1 MQETTTGTGVKPKRT
16 VLYVSIVIVVL
27 FTVWGMALPDNL
39 ASVINAVNGFLCN
52 DLGWLYLLMMIVFL
66 IFGFAVALSKYGSL
80 KMGKPDDE
88 PEFSNFQWF
97 ALLFGGG
104 IGIGLVFWS
113 IAEPMMHASGA
124 GASYTSVGFANAPV
138 QALDMATFTGA
149 GFISNIPQ
157 SVIDAIRICF
167 MHEGVHC
174 WGIFGLVGMCLGYA
188 AYRKGLPFL
197 VSSTLYPLIG
207 DRVNGWIGKTVD
219 ILAVF
224 ATVFGVATSLGLAA
238 MQIGAGFEYVYGLEG
253 WGTNN
258 FVIAAI
264 IGIITAVFT
273 LATVAGLEKAMS
285 KVVNFKVWL
294 AIFFMVFML
303 VFGGFTFIMK
313 EMTWTLGNYITT
325 FINQSFWYGD
335 TSWLSNWTVFYWAW
349 WIAWGTF
356 CGTFF
361 ARVSKGRT
369 IRQMFLGG
377 TLLPAGFS
385 FLWITIFAGC
395 AFFVNNGSDNAVM
408 LATQQSYSSA
418 LYAMLSQ
425 MPVYQ
430 ITAPLAL
437 VLVGICFVGA
447 ADSATFVL
455 PMLTFHGTQDPSKAA
470 RAGWG
475 IAQGAV
481 TIILIIVSGSG
492 ALVALQT
499 ASVVSALPFMVVV
512 VFMCLAIMR
521 QLRKDYNGEE
531 DDMTCWLDE
540 RKARKAAKKIETGLS
555 DSKAA

>member
-1 MQETTTGTGVKPKRT
+1 MDEKIESTTGKKPDRT
-16 VLYVSIVIVVL
+16 VLIVSAVIVVL
-27 FTVWGMALPDNL
+27 FTAWGLVLPDNL
-39 ASVINAVNGFLCN
+39 AVVINTVNGFLCN
-52 DLGWLYLLMMIVFL
+52 DLGWLYLLAMMIFL
-66 IFGFAVALSKYGSL
+66 FFGFYIALSKYGNL

-113 IAEPMMHASGA
+113 MAEPMMHASGL
-124 GASYTSVGFANAPV
+124 GGSYSSVGFENAPV
-138 QALDMATFTGA
+138 AALTAAELTAGDFTT
-149 GFISNIPQ
+149 NIPVG
-157 SVIDAIRICF
+157 VIDAIRITF

-207 DRVNGWIGKTVD
+207 DRIYGGIGKTVD

-224 ATVFGVATSLGLAA
+224 ATVFGVATSLGLGA
-238 MQIGAGFEYVYGLEG
+238 MQIAGGVEYVYGVEG
-253 WGTNN
+253 LGTNSM
-258 FVIAAI
+258 VIAMI
-264 IGIITAVFT
+264 IGVITAIFT

-285 KVVNFKVWL
+285 AVVNFKVWL
-294 AIFFMVFML
+294 SIFFMVFLL
-303 VFGGFTFIMK
+303 VFGGTTFILR
-313 EMTWTLGNYITT
+313 EVTWTLGSYITT
-325 FINQSFWYGD
+325 FMNQSFWYGD
-335 TSWLSNWTVFYWAW
+335 TAWLSNWTVFYWGW

-369 IRQMFLGG
+369 LRQMFLGG

-385 FLWITIFAGC
+385 FVWIVIFAGA
-395 AFFVNNGSDNAVM
+395 AFFTNSITDNSVVA
-408 LATQQSYSSA
+408 ATQAQYTTA
-418 LYAMLSQ
+418 TFAVLQQL
-425 MPVYQ
+425 PIYQ
-430 ITAPLAL
+430 VMAPLTL
-437 VLVGICFVGA
+437 VLIVICFVGA

-455 PMLTFHGTQDPSKAA
+455 PMLTFGGTQDPSKAA

-481 TIILIIVSGSG
+481 TVILILVSGSG

-499 ASVVSALPFMVVV
+499 ASVVAALPFMVVV
-512 VFMCLAIMR
+512 AFMCIALAR
-521 QLRKDYNGEE
+521 QVAKDYRGDE
-531 DDMTCWLDE
+531 DPTCWLDE
-540 RKARKAAKKIETGLS
+540 RAEKKKLKEAQ
-555 DSKAA
+555 KE

>member
-1 MQETTTGTGVKPKRT
+1 MEGNVKDATGKKPDRT
-16 VLYVSIVIVVL
+16 VLIVSAIIVVL
-27 FTVWGMALPDNL
+27 FTAWGLILPDNL
-39 ASVINAVNGFLCN
+39 ADVINAVNGFLCN
-52 DLGWLYLLMMIVFL
+52 DLGWLYLLAMMVFL
-66 IFGFAVALSKYGSL
+66 FFGFYIALSKYGNL

-113 IAEPMMHASGA
+113 IAEPMMHASGL
-124 GASYTSVGFANAPV
+124 GGSYGDGTVFQNAPV
-138 QALDMATFTGA
+138 VALGMEQLIAANFSTD
-149 GFISNIPQ
+149 IPT
-157 SVIDAIRICF
+157 SVIDAIRITF

-207 DRVNGWIGKTVD
+207 DRIYGGIGKAVD

-224 ATVFGVATSLGLAA
+224 ATVFGVATSLGLGA
-238 MQIGAGFEYVYGLEG
+238 MQIAGGIEYVYGVEG
-253 WGTNN
+253 LGTNSL
-258 FVIAAI
+258 VIAMI
-264 IGIITAVFT
+264 IGIITAIFT

-285 KVVNFKVWL
+285 AVVNFKVWL
-294 AIFFMVFML
+294 SIFFMVFLL
-303 VFGGFTFIMK
+303 VFGGTTFILR
-313 EMTWTLGNYITT
+313 ELTWTLGSYITT
-325 FINQSFWYGD
+325 FMNQSFWYGD
-335 TSWLSNWTVFYWAW
+335 TTWLSNWTVFYWAW

-369 IRQMFLGG
+369 LRQMFLGG

-385 FLWITIFAGC
+385 FIWIVIFAGA
-395 AFFVNNGSDNAVM
+395 AFHTNSITDNSVVI
-408 LATQQSYSSA
+408 ATQAQYTTA
-418 LYAMLSQ
+418 TFAVLQQLPIFQVM
-425 MPVYQ
+425 
-430 ITAPLAL
+430 APLTL
-437 VLVGICFVGA
+437 VLIVICFVGA

-455 PMLTFHGTQDPSKAA
+455 PMLTFGGTQDPSKSA

-481 TIILIIVSGSG
+481 TIILILVSGSG

-499 ASVVSALPFMVVV
+499 ASVVAALPFMVVV
-512 VFMCLAIMR
+512 AFMCIALAR
-521 QLRKDYNGEE
+521 QVAKDYNGDEQ
-531 DDMTCWLDE
+531 DTTCWLDE
-540 RKARKAAKKIETGLS
+540 RAVKKN
-555 DSKAA
+555 K